1 MIAASILFKL
11 PPTTDWNNL
20 REIAKDRA
28 KNLYQ
33 DISGLITKAFVL
45 NQETGEYGGLYI
57 WEGKE
62 ELDSF
67 LSSPTFQSSK
77 EKFGVPEIK
86 IFDLL
91 AHIEQG
97 KFQEDGVT

>member
-11 PPTTDWNNL
+11 PLKTDWEAL
-20 REIAKDRA
+20 AGLARDRA

-33 DISGLITKAFVL
+33 GLPGLKTKAFVL
-45 NQETGEYGGLYI
+45 NKETGEYGGLYI
-57 WEGKE
+57 WENKE
-62 ELDSF
+62 ALDAF
-67 LSSPTFQSSK
+67 LNSPTFQSSR
-77 EKFGVPEIK
+77 EKFGNPEIK

-97 KFQEDGVT
+97 KLVE